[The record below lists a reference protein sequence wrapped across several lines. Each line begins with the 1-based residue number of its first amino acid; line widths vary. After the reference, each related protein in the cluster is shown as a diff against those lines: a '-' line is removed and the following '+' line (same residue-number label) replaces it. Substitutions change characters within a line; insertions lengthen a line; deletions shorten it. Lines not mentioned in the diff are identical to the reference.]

1 MEAASVDHA
10 ADVGWEP
17 ADWTDVLRRKRR
29 SQLAGTATMVL
40 LFFVVTPLLR
50 WTVTDRPLGWTYWL
64 YVVVTLI
71 IVGETVHSW
80 VSAEGRASWER
91 DARQQVRVEH
101 AWRHHVGIGAEDRA
115 RVTERAR
122 AVNTVSKVAFVGW
135 PLLAGVLVAGIL
147 QDPELPTWP
156 AVPVIAAGLLLVA
169 RSVRR
174 RGRARRWL
182 ADPLPRDDDE
192 AG

>member
-1 MEAASVDHA
+1 M
-10 ADVGWEP
+10 
-17 ADWTDVLRRKRR
+17 
-29 SQLAGTATMVL
+29 
-40 LFFVVTPLLR
+40 TPLLR
-50 WTVTDRPLGWTYWL
+50 WTVLDPTFGWSYWL
-64 YVVVTLI
+64 GVVVTLI
-71 IVGETVHSW
+71 IVGETVESR
-80 VSAEGRASWER
+80 VSTEARASWER
-91 DARQQVRVEH
+91 DARQQVRVER

-122 AVNTVSKVAFVGW
+122 AVDTVSKVAFVGW

-156 AVPVIAAGLLLVA
+156 AVPVIAACLLLVA

-182 ADPLPRDDDE
+182 ADPLPRE
-192 AG
+192 PAGP